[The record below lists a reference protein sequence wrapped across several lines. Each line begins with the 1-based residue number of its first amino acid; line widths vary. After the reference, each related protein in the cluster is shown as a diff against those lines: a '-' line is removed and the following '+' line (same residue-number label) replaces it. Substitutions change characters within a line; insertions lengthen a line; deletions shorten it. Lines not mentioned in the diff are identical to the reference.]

1 MSRRTM
7 KQSIISDLKAQ
18 LEKQMIDQVLY
29 DKAVIVVD
37 AFTAADWNDIDDMST
52 VGAVD
57 MVLDVARLKEGA

>member
-7 KQSIISDLKAQ
+7 KQSIICDLKAQ
-18 LEKQMIDQVLY
+18 LEKQMIDRALY
-29 DKAVIVVD
+29 DKATAVVD

-57 MVLDVARLKEGA
+57 MVLDVARLK

>member
-57 MVLDVARLKEGA
+57 MVLDVARLK

>member
-18 LEKQMIDQVLY
+18 LEKQMIDSALY
-29 DKAVIVVD
+29 DKAVAVID
-37 AFTAADWNDIDDMST
+37 AFTTADWNDIDDMST